1 VTARTQRR
9 RTPLAAVAIIVLAVA
24 ILIRS
29 LNGGGLPQ
37 PPPAGIAPGA
47 AAGDPFGYH
56 PGRAADDVA
65 RATAG
70 NAQPLFV
77 MSPGGALATAARVAA
92 FRPLIDRVTKG
103 TGIDPNMLEALV
115 FVESAGRP
123 QVIAGSDPADAS
135 GLTQILA
142 QTGQS
147 LLGMHIDLARSR
159 RLTTEIDQAER
170 GVNHGPLSRLFARR
184 AAADQ
189 RFDPAAA
196 LAATVRYLE
205 LAERQFGRQ
214 DLAFESYHMGIGNL
228 HQVLALYDGG
238 HPVPYVQL
246 YFDTAPDHHG
256 AAYDLL
262 AGFGDDSSLYYW
274 RLLGAEQ
281 IMSLYRTDRAALRRL
296 SSLELAS
303 DSTAQVL
310 HPPGS
315 TLTFS
320 DPAALAAAYQNRTL
334 VPIPANA
341 AVLGLAL
348 NPAIGSAA
356 HEVGGTPSLYR
367 GLRPVALRLLVA
379 LAARVRA
386 LSREQAPLRIYSLV
400 SDTSYERQIGQVFP
414 AATNGY
420 TFQIER
426 RYVNGAQAG
435 ALQAMLDRLQS
446 LNLIGWAREP
456 TVIDVTVASDA
467 GSWVGKR

>member
-1 VTARTQRR
+1 
-9 RTPLAAVAIIVLAVA
+9 L
-24 ILIRS
+24 
-29 LNGGGLPQ
+29 
-37 PPPAGIAPGA
+37 
-47 AAGDPFGYH
+47 
-56 PGRAADDVA
+56 
-65 RATAG
+65 
-70 NAQPLFV
+70 
-77 MSPGGALATAARVAA
+77 
-92 FRPLIDRVTKG
+92 
-103 TGIDPNMLEALV
+103 LEALV

-123 QVIAGSDPADAS
+123 QVIAGSDPADAA

-147 LLGMHIDLARSR
+147 LLGMHINLAQSR
-159 RLTTEIDQAER
+159 RLTNEIYQAEQ

-189 RFDPAAA
+189 RFAPSAA
-196 LAATVRYLE
+196 LSATVRYLL

-228 HQVLALYDGG
+228 HRVLSLYDGG
-238 HPVPYVQL
+238 RPVPYAQL
-246 YFDTAPDHHG
+246 YFDTTPDHHG

-262 AGFGDDSSLYYW
+262 AGFRGDSWLYYW

-281 IMSLYRTDRAALRRL
+281 IMCLYRTDRAALQHL
-296 SSLELAS
+296 SGLELAS

-315 TLTFS
+315 TQTFA

-341 AVLGLAL
+341 AELGLWL
-348 NPAIGSAA
+348 NPEIGAA
-356 HEVGGTPSLYR
+356 ANKVGGTPALYR
-367 GLRPVALRLLVA
+367 GLRPVALRLLIA

-386 LSREQAPLRIYSLV
+386 LSGGRGPLRIHTLV
-400 SDTSYERQIGQVFP
+400 SDQKYEQEIGEVFP

-426 RYVNGAQAG
+426 RYAEGAQAG

-467 GSWVGKR
+467 GSWVR

>member
-1 VTARTQRR
+1 VTVRTRRR
-9 RTPLAAVAIIVLAVA
+9 RTRLVVLAAALLLCLAVA
-24 ILIRS
+24 IRS
-29 LNGGGLPQ
+29 LGSGGLPQ
-37 PPPAGIAPGA
+37 PPRAGIAPGA
-47 AAGDPFGYH
+47 APGDPFGYR
-56 PGRAADDVA
+56 PGRAAEYVA

-92 FRPLIDRVTKG
+92 FRPLIDRVTNG

-123 QVIAGSDPADAS
+123 QVIAGSDPAEAS

-147 LLGMHIDLARSR
+147 LLGMHINLAQSR
-159 RLTTEIDQAER
+159 RLTNEIDQAEQ

-189 RFDPAAA
+189 RFDPAAE

-228 HQVLALYDGG
+228 HQVLSLYDGG
-238 HPVPYVQL
+238 HSVPYVQL
-246 YFDTAPDHHG
+246 YFDTAPDNHG
-256 AAYDLL
+256 AAYNLL
-262 AGFGDDSSLYYW
+262 AGFGDESSLYYW

-281 IMSLYRTDRAALRRL
+281 IMELYRTDRAALQRL

-315 TLTFS
+315 TQTFS
-320 DPAALAAAYQNRTL
+320 DPAALAAAYQSRTL
-334 VPIPANA
+334 VPMPANA
-341 AVLGLAL
+341 GALGLAL

-356 HEVGGTPSLYR
+356 HEVGGTRSLYR
-367 GLRPVALRLLVA
+367 GLRPVAVRLLIA

-386 LSREQAPLRIYSLV
+386 LSGERAPLQIYSLV
-400 SDTSYERQIGQVFP
+400 SDQTYERQVGEAFP

-467 GSWVGKR
+467 GSWVGK